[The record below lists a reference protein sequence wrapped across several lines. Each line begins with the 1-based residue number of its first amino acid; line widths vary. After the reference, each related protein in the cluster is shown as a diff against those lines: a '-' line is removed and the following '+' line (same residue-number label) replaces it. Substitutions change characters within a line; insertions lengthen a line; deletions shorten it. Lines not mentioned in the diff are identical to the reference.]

1 MGRSL
6 STIYNQ
12 LTASKETNTDLDTL
26 LPNPDNWAALYTYEN
41 FKLLANTITKSL
53 SVSKVAIWRLVMDA
67 VAYAIWLQESLY
79 DTFVS
84 EVDDAIENREY
95 GQLPWYAKVSK
106 EFQYG
111 DALEWLDNSYY
122 GYSVLDDTKQIVT
135 QAAATVTNGAIL
147 LKVAQGVVGS
157 LAKLTTAQLNAFQ
170 QYMVGS
176 NQPYA
181 EDCIAPAGTQ
191 ITIISEDPDN
201 LRFSCTVFYNS
212 QIINSDGELL
222 SDTSIKPV
230 ETAVTNYIQQIPFNS
245 KFTIA
250 GLVDAIQAAQG
261 VENITIDNCDAKT
274 DTQAWS
280 AATDVLLEVGKQ
292 YVARA
297 GYMAMGTNY
306 ELDGYYDY
314 PIRRISTITYIA
326 E

>member
-1 MGRSL
+1 MARSL
-6 STIYNQ
+6 SEIYNQ
-12 LTASKETNTDLDTL
+12 LTASKETSTDLDTL
-26 LPNPDNWAALYTYEN
+26 LPNPDNWQSLYTYVN

-53 SVSKVAIWRLVMDA
+53 STSKVRIWRLIMFS

-79 DTFVS
+79 DLFVA
-84 EVDDAIENREY
+84 EIDDLVENREY
-95 GQLPWYAKVSK
+95 GQLPWYVKVSK

-111 DALEWLDNSYY
+111 DALEWLDDSYY
-122 GYSVLDDTKQIVT
+122 GYSVLDEDKQIIT

-147 LKVAQGVVGS
+147 LKVAQGVIGS
-157 LAKLTTAQLNAFQ
+157 LAKLTTAQLNSFQ

-176 NQPYA
+176 EQPYA
-181 EDCIAPAGTQ
+181 EDGIAPAGTQ
-191 ITIISEDPDN
+191 ITIISEDPDD

-212 QIINSDGELL
+212 QVLNSDGELL
-222 SDTSIKPV
+222 SDTTSKPV

-261 VENITIDNCDAKT
+261 VENITIENCDAKT
-274 DTQAWS
+274 ATQAWS
-280 AATDVLLEVGKQ
+280 ASTDVLLEVGKQ

-314 PIRRISTITYIA
+314 PTNTIPTITYIA